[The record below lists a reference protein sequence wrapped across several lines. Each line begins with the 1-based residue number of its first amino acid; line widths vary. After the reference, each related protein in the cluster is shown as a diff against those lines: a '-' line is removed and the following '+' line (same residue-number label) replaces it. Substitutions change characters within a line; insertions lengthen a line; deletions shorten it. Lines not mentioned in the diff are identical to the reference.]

1 MYLYLYLYLFLFLKK
16 NVIMANIQNVTHVKV
31 NHFIKVKLQSLCTSA
46 LKIQLIILVKEMEI
60 SCIILW
66 LRHIILLTQNSILF
80 SKKIVRMKLKV
91 SEIMKF

>member
-1 MYLYLYLYLFLFLKK
+1 M
-16 NVIMANIQNVTHVKV
+16 QNVTHVKV
-31 NHFIKVKLQSLCTSA
+31 NHFIKVKLSKSAPSA

-66 LRHIILLTQNSILF
+66 LRHIILL
-80 SKKIVRMKLKV
+80 KKQHTIFKKVVRMKLKV